1 MMKNV
6 QMRINPELYAKFKL
20 VDGESNNE
28 RMKKLLDDNHDKYR
42 AVKLAHN
49 LRIDNK
55 KQERMVSY
63 WCSSYLT
70 ELATNKTLAS
80 ALVVS
85 IAVSVCSVAYVCVV
99 NGWFL

>member
-1 MMKNV
+1 MKNV

-28 RMKKLLDDNHDKYR
+28 RMSKLLDDSQLNFRLIRDVNYHKSDSLKWR
-42 AVKLAHN
+42 ALYN
-49 LRIDNK
+49 LRRSECKI
-55 KQERMVSY
+55 
-63 WCSSYLT
+63 
-70 ELATNKTLAS
+70 LAS
-80 ALVVS
+80 ALAVS

>member
-1 MMKNV
+1 MKNV

-28 RMKKLLDDNHDKYR
+28 RMSKLLDDSNEKYALIDESVDKTIMI
-42 AVKLAHN
+42 K
-49 LRIDNK
+49 
-55 KQERMVSY
+55 Y
-63 WCSSYLT
+63 WKRTSQSKGKT
-70 ELATNKTLAS
+70 IKTLAS

-85 IAVSVCSVAYVCVV
+85 IAVSVACVGYVCVV

>member
-1 MMKNV
+1 MKNV

-28 RMKKLLDDNHDKYR
+28 RMAKLLIDSQEKYVLIR
-42 AVKLAHN
+42 
-49 LRIDNK
+49 D
-55 KQERMVSY
+55 VSY
-63 WCSSYLT
+63 YKETANQWRSACIRKSD
-70 ELATNKTLAS
+70 ANKTLAS

-99 NGWFL
+99 NGWFA

>member
-1 MMKNV
+1 MKNV

-28 RMKKLLDDNHDKYR
+28 RMSKLLGDSKNRCRLIKENNKLKNERDLHKKMSNHWLDESCLKDGK
-42 AVKLAHN
+42 V
-49 LRIDNK
+49 
-55 KQERMVSY
+55 
-63 WCSSYLT
+63 
-70 ELATNKTLAS
+70 KTLAS

-85 IAVSVCSVAYVCVV
+85 IAVSVACVGYVCVV

>member
-1 MMKNV
+1 MKSKNV

-28 RMKKLLDDNHDKYR
+28 RMKKLLSESQQCFRLIRDVNYHK
-42 AVKLAHN
+42 
-49 LRIDNK
+49 
-55 KQERMVSY
+55 
-63 WCSSYLT
+63 T
-70 ELATNKTLAS
+70 ATVEYQSMYMRKEAQVKTLAS
-80 ALVVS
+80 ALAVS

>member
-1 MMKNV
+1 MKNV

-20 VDGESNNE
+20 VSGESNNE
-28 RMKKLLDDNHDKYR
+28 RMSKLLDDTAEKHELIELVNYHKET
-42 AVKLAHN
+42 A
-49 LRIDNK
+49 
-55 KQERMVSY
+55 KQWRYVCDGNSKQ
-63 WCSSYLT
+63 
-70 ELATNKTLAS
+70 AKTLAS